1 MERFIN
7 RNCFAMTDL
16 GECSALIKTQCENCK
31 FFKRREQVEKERR
44 KAITRLKGLNGGT
57 YYLQKYHPDEVK
69 SSEERQ
75 ATK

>member
-1 MERFIN
+1 MGKFTEET
-7 RNCFAMTDL
+7 CFAMNSM
-16 GECSALIKTQCENCK
+16 GECSALVKTQCENCK

-44 KAITRLKGLNGGT
+44 KAITRLKGLNGGS
-57 YYLQKYHPDEVK
+57 YYLQKYHPEEVK

>member
-1 MERFIN
+1 MGKFTEET
-7 RNCFAMTDL
+7 CFAINSM
-16 GECSALIKTQCENCK
+16 GECSALVKTQCENCK
-31 FFKRREQVEKERR
+31 FFKTREQVEKERR

>member
-1 MERFIN
+1 MGKFTEET
-7 RNCFAMTDL
+7 CFAMNSM
-16 GECSALIKTQCENCK
+16 GECSALVKTQCENCK
-31 FFKRREQVEKERR
+31 FFKRREQVAKERR
-44 KAITRLKGLNGGT
+44 KAITRLKGLNGGS